1 MSVTRSE
8 LEKKA
13 RRAVRQHA
21 FFRLES
27 ALVLAGTIVLTVLLP
42 RPFSGWPWWGW
53 PLLGLIGFVALFYSS
68 LSDAETNARIL
79 LEFYRQ
85 QFDPERIHD
94 QALRQEVEV
103 TLEYQRCIEEQM
115 HGQRRGELRDW
126 LAYAANQFSEWTG
139 SIYQLALRLDAYKRG
154 ELLARERES
163 APRQIEELAARRRL
177 ERDPVIRRE
186 LDAALEAMGKQW
198 QSLRDLDAQIKQAEA
213 DLKAS
218 TAALAS
224 IYSQVELMDDGDVRS
239 GQADLLEAD
248 VLKQVNDLD
257 DLISRITR
265 QCQGISNV
273 VSSANFV

>member
-1 MSVTRSE
+1 MSVTRPE

-21 FFRLES
+21 FFRWES
-27 ALVLAGTIVLTVLLP
+27 ALVLAGTIVMTALS
-42 RPFSGWPWWGW
+42 RPFSWWPWWGW
-53 PLLGLIGFVALFYSS
+53 PLLGLIGFIALFYSS
-68 LSDAETNARIL
+68 LGDAETNARVL

-85 QFDPERIHD
+85 QFDPDRIHD

-103 TLEYQRCIEEQM
+103 MLEYQRCIEEQM
-115 HGQRRGELRDW
+115 REQRRGALRDW
-126 LAYAANQFSEWTG
+126 LTDTAKQFSDWTG
-139 SIYQLALRLDAYKRG
+139 SIYQLALRLDVYKRG
-154 ELLARERES
+154 ELLAHERES
-163 APRQIEELAARRRL
+163 APHQIEELAARRRL

-257 DLISRITR
+257 DLISRIAR
-265 QCQGISNV
+265 QCQGISNA
-273 VSSANFV
+273 VSSANFI